1 MSQDKFSSASMLQLL
16 NLIMM
21 REAHQTPLFVPDT
34 DKQA

>member
-1 MSQDKFSSASMLQLL
+1 MSQDKCISASMLQLL
-16 NLIMM
+16 KPMMM